1 MPFFLIRRGMTQY
14 EDLSPQQK
22 EVVDSWGQG
31 LAVQAGAGSGKTT
44 TLVIKCETL
53 LKRKPDARF
62 AAVSFTERSASDLK
76 EKLSDRIHLGGPDFA
91 GHWVK
96 TIHGLCAS
104 VIRDFP
110 TEAGFDGEETVMA
123 EAESL
128 ELWERCVQR
137 LWWDN
142 PPEEVER
149 AVDFLL
155 KRETRSSFLD
165 LLKRSKDLA
174 SFGLIEYLNR
184 NSDEQALQKV
194 LSYLFEHYNRLKF
207 RRGTIDFQDL
217 EQGADRAL
225 SYSHVQKH
233 YQQRFDLVM
242 IDEFQDTNPLQARLL
257 WNFVKNDQ
265 SNLCV
270 VGDPKQSIYRFRD
283 ADVSVFDDLCS
294 RLPVKKSLS
303 WNFRSRPE
311 IIHYVN
317 GICEKIFPYSKMNY
331 EPLEP
336 KKSSTDEP
344 AIIELNITDPKEFA
358 GWVQSER
365 AKGARLEDMAILLR
379 KIRGNENWIKA
390 LIESG
395 VPIAISSG
403 GLFWE
408 DPRVR
413 ELVSFLKWWSQPEN
427 ELSGAVFLRAP
438 WVPVTDDWIDEQRKL
453 DKNLW
458 DSFFE
463 LEIPLAKR
471 LSKFLNQPVRP
482 SELLWSFLEEGQEE
496 ELGTAVLGLWHRA
509 EESSSRG
516 LDFVMNVSE
525 MENAVQKSLRERE
538 VPPPHNEG
546 QLTIMTLH
554 GSKGLE
560 FPRVILLDLK
570 GKTKAPNSP
579 LLYWDRNDGA
589 YLAGRDDLGA
599 RLKKDSVENL
609 WKDRELLHVRAES
622 MRLFYVALTRPQ
634 NQLILVKT
642 ENEKLEKEYEKPEK
656 IFESDHW
663 RGWIDLAG
671 DSKIIQKEEVR
682 NENFEQNPQTEEVFC
697 LNKIN
702 SYQKE
707 RPRHSVTEWN
717 ILSLC
722 ERKYVWKTIVSRAPQ
737 KKVQVR
743 DSSSSSSSI
752 NFQELGT
759 DVHAAFEN
767 EDRESSFIFLK
778 KKWKNILPWDDLLE
792 WSNQSQ
798 WFSENFIQTWNELPF
813 EVPVT
818 SGKAQVLVG
827 AIDRVVE
834 SKDAFYILD
843 YKVTLKSKSAEAL
856 IEAYQAQLQLYC
868 WALSQLLFDSPK
880 KIKAFLIQIDQ
891 SGVREIEVPVS
902 ESPNIHPFKI
912 ASRINEL
919 IAAPEKHQ
927 ATPSAHCLVCE
938 YSSFCDRAALC

>member
-1 MPFFLIRRGMTQY
+1 
-14 EDLSPQQK
+14 
-22 EVVDSWGQG
+22 
-31 LAVQAGAGSGKTT
+31 
-44 TLVIKCETL
+44 
-53 LKRKPDARF
+53 
-62 AAVSFTERSASDLK
+62 
-76 EKLSDRIHLGGPDFA
+76 
-91 GHWVK
+91 
-96 TIHGLCAS
+96 
-104 VIRDFP
+104 
-110 TEAGFDGEETVMA
+110 
-123 EAESL
+123 
-128 ELWERCVQR
+128 
-137 LWWDN
+137 
-142 PPEEVER
+142 
-149 AVDFLL
+149 
-155 KRETRSSFLD
+155 
-165 LLKRSKDLA
+165 
-174 SFGLIEYLNR
+174 
-184 NSDEQALQKV
+184 
-194 LSYLFEHYNRLKF
+194 
-207 RRGTIDFQDL
+207 
-217 EQGADRAL
+217 
-225 SYSHVQKH
+225 
-233 YQQRFDLVM
+233 
-242 IDEFQDTNPLQARLL
+242 
-257 WNFVKNDQ
+257 
-265 SNLCV
+265 
-270 VGDPKQSIYRFRD
+270 
-283 ADVSVFDDLCS
+283 
-294 RLPVKKSLS
+294 
-303 WNFRSRPE
+303 
-311 IIHYVN
+311 
-317 GICEKIFPYSKMNY
+317 
-331 EPLEP
+331 
-336 KKSSTDEP
+336 
-344 AIIELNITDPKEFA
+344 
-358 GWVQSER
+358 
-365 AKGARLEDMAILLR
+365 LLR